1 MQLKFNRQQSFKQTI
16 FQKLLKL
23 ILILAILVVGVFFI
37 EKINFPYPKENIQK
51 NITDEI
57 TKLK

>member
-1 MQLKFNRQQSFKQTI
+1 MQLKFNPQQSFKQTI